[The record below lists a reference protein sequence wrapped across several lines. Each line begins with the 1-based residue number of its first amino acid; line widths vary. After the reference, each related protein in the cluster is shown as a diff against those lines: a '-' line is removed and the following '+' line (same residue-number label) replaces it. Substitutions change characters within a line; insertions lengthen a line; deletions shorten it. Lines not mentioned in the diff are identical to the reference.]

1 MTETEGQTD
10 IMRLTETNRHDER
23 ERERDFRLQMVC
35 CILAIGPYTN
45 RKTQN

>member
-23 ERERDFRLQMVC
+23 ERERERERETSDFRWFIVFW
-35 CILAIGPYTN
+35 P
-45 RKTQN
+45 